1 MTIVLVNPLDEV
13 SRPLGSAALRLD
25 TLQDK
30 TIGLL
35 DISKPGGAWYLDRME
50 ELLKEQF
57 DVRKTIRVSKP
68 TYTKRAPEDLLD
80 RLADDCDAVVE
91 ALAD

>member
-1 MTIVLVNPLDEV
+1 MTVVLVNPLDEV
-13 SRPLGSAALRLD
+13 SRPLGRAAPRLD

-35 DISKPGGAWYLDRME
+35 DISKPGGGWYLDRME
-50 ELLKEQF
+50 ELLKERF
-57 DVRKTIRVSKP
+57 GVGKTIRVSKP

-80 RLADDCDAVVE
+80 RLAEDCAAVVE